1 MTQTRQEMCRV
12 SLSTDGDNSVHSVYT
27 TTLHNKKEV
36 AVNVALLNSELDGIL
51 DEMEVLPLIQAMDS
65 PAARRY
71 HERRLNELRRSVDDL
86 NDVMN
91 VHRQEAGEAQLE
103 AIYVKLAMV
112 LGPYQ
117 GKVTNPTAH

>member
-1 MTQTRQEMCRV
+1 M
-12 SLSTDGDNSVHSVYT
+12 D
-27 TTLHNKKEV
+27 
-36 AVNVALLNSELDGIL
+36 VALLNSELDGIL

-86 NDVMN
+86 NDVVN
-91 VHRQEAGEAQLE
+91 VHRQETGEEQLE
-103 AIYVKLAMV
+103 TVYVKLAMV

-117 GKVTNPTAH
+117 GKLPNPTAH

>member
-1 MTQTRQEMCRV
+1 M
-12 SLSTDGDNSVHSVYT
+12 D
-27 TTLHNKKEV
+27 
-36 AVNVALLNSELDGIL
+36 VALLNSELDGIL

-71 HERRLNELRRSVDDL
+71 HERRVNELRRSVDDL

-91 VHRQEAGEAQLE
+91 VHRQESGEEQLQ
-103 AIYVKLAMV
+103 AVYVKLAMV
-112 LGPYQ
+112 LGPYH